1 MNHSIYLK
9 DPGIYKKN
17 NVFYYNFDNKR
28 VTDPSVLSRLNSFRV
43 PPAWEKVWYSS
54 NKKCHVQIHGIDQSG
69 KKQYILSEEWIKNA
83 RYQKYNRMKL
93 FMKDLV
99 NFKKKIKSITL
110 ETTYENVLKLL
121 FNLLIDTHIRVGNEK
136 YAESNG
142 TYGLTTLRQKHFI
155 NDSFVFTGKSGVY
168 HSVSI
173 PGEYLQLLR
182 KLKLTGS
189 NKPLFWYLNGHTI
202 KTISS
207 EELNEYLK
215 KQMGKDYTC
224 KDFRTYSA
232 NVLFIKAFLK
242 NSKILDSVNKINK
255 INSVNKIILKSIDD
269 SAKELGHSR
278 NISRKSYISN
288 NLLDYCMDSFDSAI
302 RESSSSLL
310 SRA

>member
-9 DPGIYKKN
+9 DPGIYKKL
-17 NVFYYNFDNKR
+17 NVFYNHSDNKR
-28 VTDPSVLSRLNSFRV
+28 VTDQSTLIRLEKFRV

-54 NKKCHVQIHGIDQSG
+54 NKKCHVQVHGIDQSG
-69 KKQYILSEEWIKNA
+69 KKQYILSEEWVKNA
-83 RYQKYNRMKL
+83 RYEKYNRMKS

-99 NFKKKIKSITL
+99 NFKKKIKLSNL
-110 ETTYENVLKLL
+110 ETSYENILKLL

-136 YAESNG
+136 YVGSNG
-142 TYGLTTLRQKHFI
+142 TYGLTTLRQKHFVG
-155 NDSFVFTGKSGVY
+155 DSFVFTGKSGVC
-168 HSVSI
+168 HTISVSD
-173 PGEYLQLLR
+173 EYLPFLR
-182 KLKLTGS
+182 KLKLTSSGS
-189 NKPLFWYLNGHTI
+189 GNKPLFWYLGDGTAV

-242 NSKILDSVNKINK
+242 NSKLL
-255 INSVNKIILKSIDD
+255 NSVKKIILKSIDD

-288 NLLDYCMDSFDSAI
+288 NLLDYCVDSFESAV
-302 RESSSSLL
+302 RESPSSLL

>member
-17 NVFYYNFDNKR
+17 NVFYYHSDSKR
-28 VTDPSVLSRLNSFRV
+28 ITDPGILSRLEKFRV

-54 NKKCHVQIHGIDQSG
+54 NKKCHVQVHGIDQSG
-69 KKQYILSEEWIKNA
+69 KKQYILSEEWVKNA

-93 FMKDLV
+93 FMKDLN
-99 NFKKKIKSITL
+99 NFKKKIKLSNL
-110 ETTYENVLKLL
+110 ETSYENILKLL

-136 YAESNG
+136 YVESNG
-142 TYGLTTLRQKHFI
+142 SYGLTTLRQKHFVG
-155 NDSFVFTGKSGVY
+155 DSLVFTGKSGVD
-168 HSVSI
+168 HSVSV
-173 PGEYLQLLR
+173 PSEYLPFLR
-182 KLKLTGS
+182 KLKLTGG
-189 NKPLFWYLNGHTI
+189 NKPLFWYLHGTTI

-207 EELNEYLK
+207 EELNDYLK

-232 NVLFIKAFLK
+232 NVLFINAFLK
-242 NSKILDSVNKINK
+242 NSKLL
-255 INSVNKIILKSIDD
+255 NSVKKIILKSIDD

-278 NISRKSYISN
+278 SISRKSYISN
-288 NLLDYCMDSFDSAI
+288 NLLDYCVDSFESAI